1 MFYLHFV
8 EMFASLKSFLISL
21 KASRGFGRAF
31 RLRKRGEPREALM
44 VAKQSLGLLR
54 YSFVRRQNPG
64 TGAVLVNLTVLV
76 EHLANELKEPGASM
90 EDLADSVQF
99 LKEIESVPSSQLK
112 ELMAWLPYLEFK
124 ASGESGG

>member
-1 MFYLHFV
+1 M
-8 EMFASLKSFLISL
+8 
-21 KASRGFGRAF
+21 
-31 RLRKRGEPREALM
+31 RLRKRGEPREALI
-44 VAKQSLGLLR
+44 VAKQSLDLLR
-54 YSFVRRQNPG
+54 YSFVRRQGP
-64 TGAVLVNLTVLV
+64 TAGAVLVNLTILV
-76 EHLANELKEPGASM
+76 EHLANELNEPGALM